1 MLERL
6 NVSSLSFCLDC
17 SSHFVFVLFIDSI
30 FLAVFHTKGP
40 QTSNGPSS
48 LTGLD
53 FGLDIIHVTW
63 HFVRTPRSLLLLLLL
78 IFFFFLCCSWPLMGI
93 TPVVNGETWVLTLG
107 FGHWDIAYSISLF
120 AAVLFSP
127 FFLQQPFLDLSGFI
141 PFRSPLSTST
151 TKDQVLW
158 YGRLGKKERA
168 EKAENILD
176 V

>member
-63 HFVRTPRSLLLLLLL
+63 HFVRPPRSLLLFFLSLLLVTSYGNYPCGKWRDL
-78 IFFFFLCCSWPLMGI
+78 SLDSCLA
-93 TPVVNGETWVLTLG
+93 G